1 MPARVSKNH
10 NGTYRVA
17 TPGGTKAKHTT
28 KARAEAQQRLLNA
41 LEHGWKKPSLANA

>member
-41 LEHGWKKPSLANA
+41 HEHGWKKPSLANA